1 MAKLPQDAFQVLGE
15 MIRPPPP
22 AAPTKAKD
30 FMPSLT
36 PAQTK
41 LFFDEARYILS
52 WSEKGSGKTV
62 GSLHKLVKHCYDNRN
77 ALALILVRVKSMAN
91 KGGAWDKL
99 QSWVLP
105 EWQQGLGLNYSEVKM
120 DPQHNEFIWIQNQHG
135 GWSMVVVISAP
146 HANQLRDRI
155 RGYEPS
161 FVFADEMTS
170 MDSDIYFTSVAAQ
183 IGRRPF
189 VDDVQQFVGACNP
202 EGPTHWVYK
211 KWFEEAFNDETGE
224 WDPDFSN
231 IYFPVDEN
239 RNNLTPGYLESLEKI
254 YRNDETERSRMVS
267 GEWVDKPS
275 GDGIFRDIYNPV
287 IHMRPV
293 DEEGKPKKSERI
305 LPDPNHPII
314 IGLDPGSV
322 NNAFIFE
329 QYMMVEGE
337 MRWVIFDELVTL
349 RKRINYP
356 DFIPMVMRRV
366 KFWRERVNGTPQRM
380 QQIWISDNSAFNQFR
395 AAQGSYDVLEIE
407 KIYEANRQK
416 YNLEPLGK
424 IKQCPKPAGSVVAR
438 VNLGQ
443 QMLNQDK
450 VIVSA
455 GCPRVHQMFLQ
466 LVSKGQKAG
475 EPFDPEAA
483 MTPKKPSDHGHTW
496 DATSYPWLMAA
507 LMPTALIPART
518 STQFLAG
525 VRTEAA

>member
-1 MAKLPQDAFQVLGE
+1 MAKLPTDAFEVLGKL
-15 MIRPPPP
+15 IRPPPP
-22 AAPTKAKD
+22 PPPTKVKD

-105 EWQQGLGLNYSEVKM
+105 EWAQGLGLNYTEVKM

-170 MDSDIYFTSVAAQ
+170 MDDEIYFSSVAAQ

-189 VDDVQQFVGACNP
+189 VEDIQQFVGACNP
-202 EGPTHWVYK
+202 EGPSHWVYK
-211 KWFEEAFNDETGE
+211 KWFEEAFDEETGE
-224 WDPDFSN
+224 WDKDFSN
-231 IYFPVDEN
+231 IYFPIDDN
-239 RNNLTPGYLESLEKI
+239 RKNLTEGYIDSLEKI
-254 YRNDETERSRMVS
+254 YKNNPTEFARMVS
-267 GEWVDKPS
+267 GEWIDKPS
-275 GDGIFRDIYNPV
+275 GDGVFADIYNPV

-293 DEEGKPKKSERI
+293 DAEGKPVKGQRI

-329 QYMMVEGE
+329 QYMLVDGRMK
-337 MRWVIFDELVTL
+337 WVIFDELVTL
-349 RKRINYP
+349 RKRIDYK
-356 DFIPMVMRRV
+356 DFIPMVMRRI
-366 KFWRERVNGTPQRM
+366 KFWRERMKSNADRM
-380 QQIWISDNSAFNQFR
+380 PQIWISDNSAFNQYR
-395 AAQGSYDVLEIE
+395 AAQGTFDVLEIE
-407 KIYEANRQK
+407 KIYEANRVK
-416 YNLEPLGK
+416 YGLEPMK
-424 IKQCPKPAGSVVAR
+424 VKQCPKPAGSVVAR
-438 VNLGQ
+438 VNIGQ
-443 QMLNQDK
+443 QKLNQDD
-450 VIVSA
+450 VIVST
-455 GCPRVHQMFLQ
+455 GCPKVHKMFLQ
-466 LVSKGQKAG
+466 LVSKGQKPG

-496 DATSYPWLMAA
+496 DATSYPWLAAA
-507 LMPTALIPART
+507 LTPGVLVPMKS
-518 STQFLAG
+518 STQTLGG
-525 VRTEAA
+525 VNAA